1 MSKVIHHDADC
12 FFCSTCIPEWRELAE
27 LKRKVMSFKKGERL
41 FAAGDSVQGL
51 FFTLSGAVKVHK
63 QWGDQKELI
72 IRFATGRDII
82 GFRGLGGR
90 QVFPVTAT
98 AMELTTVCFIPNS
111 FLEASLKANPALSYR
126 LMQFYA
132 AELQKAEQRMSDL
145 VHMDVKGRI
154 ARAILDMEATFR
166 NREDGFINITISRQ
180 DIASYAG
187 TIYETV
193 FKVFTEWIK
202 AGLIITE
209 GKHIKI
215 MNRKKLSAFVG

>member
-1 MSKVIHHDADC
+1 
-12 FFCSTCIPEWRELAE
+12 
-27 LKRKVMSFKKGERL
+27 
-41 FAAGDSVQGL
+41 
-51 FFTLSGAVKVHK
+51 
-63 QWGDQKELI
+63 
-72 IRFATGRDII
+72 
-82 GFRGLGGR
+82 
-90 QVFPVTAT
+90 
-98 AMELTTVCFIPNS
+98 
-111 FLEASLKANPALSYR
+111 
-126 LMQFYA
+126 MQFYA
-132 AELQKAEQRMSDL
+132 TELQKAEQRMSDL